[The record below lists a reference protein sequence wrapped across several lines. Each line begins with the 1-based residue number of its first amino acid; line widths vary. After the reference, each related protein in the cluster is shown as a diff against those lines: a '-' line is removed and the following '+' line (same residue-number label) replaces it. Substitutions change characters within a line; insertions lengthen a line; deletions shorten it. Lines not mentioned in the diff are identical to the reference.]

1 MKILNIKSSSYYY
14 SKKEK
19 RNQRAIENEILL
31 SYVRLIWQ
39 DSKKRYG
46 AKKVNVKLRKMGL
59 EVNLKRV
66 KRIMKENR
74 IFSIITKKYK
84 YYKKGN
90 ESVSLVRNVLN
101 RDFSTETINEK
112 WVSDITYIWSRKE
125 GWCYLSSIMDL
136 CSNRIISH
144 KVGKFMDI
152 KLVMETLKEAY
163 YVRGRKSNII
173 IHTDRG
179 SQYMSKEYRD
189 YCKSSKMIVSYS
201 RKGNPYDNACIE
213 SFHSL
218 IKREWLNFQKIQNYN
233 HAYRLIFEYIEGFYN
248 TVRIH
253 SHCGYLSPAQFEQK
267 YLF

>member
-1 MKILNIKSSSYYY
+1 
-14 SKKEK
+14 
-19 RNQRAIENEILL
+19 
-31 SYVRLIWQ
+31 
-39 DSKKRYG
+39 
-46 AKKVNVKLRKMGL
+46 MGL

-66 KRIMKENR
+66 KRLMKENR
-74 IFSIITKKYK
+74 IFSIITKQYK

-136 CSNRIISH
+136 YSNRIISH

-213 SFHSL
+213 SFHATL
-218 IKREWLNFQKIQNYN
+218 KKEYIHHKKFDTIEEIKVG
-233 HAYRLIFEYIEGFYN
+233 IFEYIEKWYN
-248 TVRIH
+248 RERIQEKI
-253 SHCGYLSPAQFEQK
+253 GYLTPVEFEEMSK
-267 YLF
+267 KII